1 MGPPKGM
8 DMRRR
13 AFLVVLGA
21 AATVVAWP
29 AVAQQPQRLRRIGI
43 LLPFAE
49 SDIEAQT
56 EMTAFRDG
64 LRRLGWIRGRNA
76 ELEIRWAAGDVG
88 RINAYA
94 KELVALQ
101 PDVIVTRTTP
111 VTAAVLQQ
119 TRAIPIV
126 FIGPSDPVG
135 AGFVASMARPSSN
148 ATGFTNVEASL
159 GGKWVEFLK
168 ELISSIA
175 RIGVIFDPR
184 TAPGHGLFYL
194 RQIQDAARS
203 IAVEAVAIPIHDAA
217 EIDRNI
223 ALFARDPNGALLVQ
237 PDVATHNNRA
247 LIMSLATRHHLPAIY
262 AYPHYVTEGGLAAY
276 GVDVVDLY
284 RRAATYVDR
293 ILRGERPD
301 QLAVQ
306 APIKFRLAINLKTAS
321 AIGLAVPTMLIAR
334 ADEVIE

>member
-1 MGPPKGM
+1 ML
-8 DMRRR
+8 RRQ
-13 AFLVVLGA
+13 FLGLLAGGA
-21 AATVVAWP
+21 VTWPLAAHGR
-29 AVAQQPQRLRRIGI
+29 QQDRVRRIGMLI
-43 LLPFAE
+43 PFSE
-49 SDIEAQT
+49 SDAEAQT
-56 EMTAFRDG
+56 EMAAFRDV

-88 RINAYA
+88 RITAYA

-111 VTAAVLQQ
+111 VTAALLQQ
-119 TRAIPIV
+119 THTIPIV

-135 AGFVASMARPSSN
+135 AGFVASMARPGGS

-159 GGKWVEFLK
+159 GGKWVELLR
-168 ELISSIA
+168 ELSSNIVRIA
-175 RIGVIFDPR
+175 VIFDPR
-184 TAPGHGLFYL
+184 TAPGGGLFYL
-194 RQIQDAARS
+194 RQIQDAARAIRVETVS
-203 IAVEAVAIPIHDAA
+203 ILIHDAA
-217 EIDRNI
+217 EIDRKI
-223 ALFARDPNGALLVQ
+223 DRFARDPNGGLLVQ

-247 LIMSLATRHHLPAIY
+247 LIMSLAARHRLPAIY
-262 AYPHYVTEGGLAAY
+262 AYPYYVTEGGLAAY

-284 RRAATYVDR
+284 RRAASYVDR

-306 APIKFRLAINLKTAS
+306 APVKFRLVINLKTAK
-321 AIGLAVPTMLIAR
+321 AIGLIVPSMLIAR